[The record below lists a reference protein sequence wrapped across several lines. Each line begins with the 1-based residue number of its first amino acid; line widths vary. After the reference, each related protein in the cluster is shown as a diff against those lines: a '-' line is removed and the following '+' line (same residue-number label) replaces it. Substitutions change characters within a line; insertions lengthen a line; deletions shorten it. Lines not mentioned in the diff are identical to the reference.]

1 MFLVN
6 YAWNIAYFSP
16 IQIPI
21 KWLPLLDLKLC
32 FEGWIAQTQFK
43 WNFRL
48 SISSETHVWDLIDV
62 LMALHS
68 TQLRCTSLKLRSWGA
83 HFSESWRLLESV
95 PFLPSFPLPSLFFA
109 FVPAF
114 SSNSPANAS
123 MLRRLSRMW
132 RIMQISEDVI
142 YRDWRLRCTTSSEIC
157 IILHIIF

>member
-21 KWLPLLDLKLC
+21 KWLPLLDLKLY
-32 FEGWIAQTQFK
+32 FDFQTQFK

-48 SISSETHVWDLIDV
+48 SISFGTHLWDLIDV

-68 TQLRCTSLKLRSWGA
+68 TLLRCTSLKWRSWGA